1 MRSRASL
8 QAIVAAV
15 LCLPAAA
22 LCLTVAGCGGK
33 TGAAGAARVDTHPL
47 PVDTMTLAL
56 PELGAYG
63 GRFVIGQTSSPKTF
77 NAMMANETSS
87 NDVNGRLWTSLM
99 DYDNAAMRDTFGLA
113 KAYEMSADGLTYT
126 WHLRRGLCFSDG
138 HPLTAADV
146 LFSFDV
152 AYDEKLHPV
161 VQDLLSIG
169 GKHFEVSA
177 PDSYTIVTRIAQ
189 PYANMVGT
197 MASVRILPR
206 HVMEAPFHRGD
217 FASAYAVTTAPESLV
232 TSGPWRL
239 KEFVQNE
246 KTVLE
251 PNPYW
256 FRVDARGRRIPYL
269 DELVYVIVPDQ
280 NTAALKFASG
290 DIDAL
295 DQVKPEDYKTY
306 ADGAKTGDY
315 TLYDVGPGLASNF
328 FWFNLNRVREAT
340 PGKKLGATQ
349 VGPVKYGW
357 FNNRDFRRAVSMAI
371 DREAIIRGPYF
382 GDAVKNWSTGTAGNL
397 TWYTPEVGGIDHDP
411 AEAKRLLASLGF
423 ADRNG
428 DGFLEDT
435 HGNTVRFTLKT
446 NSDNNVR
453 KATANLIKD
462 DLARV
467 GIDCIPAPV
476 EFNTLMSNLRQ
487 DFQYDAILL
496 GLQSGVPPDPVG
508 QGQNTLRS
516 SGLTHFWNV
525 KQPRPESEAEARIDR
540 LVEEN
545 LTTTD
550 FAKRRAA
557 WVEIEKLLN
566 DECFVIW
573 LPTQIMK
580 LPVRNKFGNVRPSVI
595 PHRILWNIE
604 QVFVKPHAG
613 RA

>member
-1 MRSRASL
+1 VRSSTILTTAG
-8 QAIVAAV
+8 
-15 LCLPAAA
+15 AAA
-22 LCLTVAGCGGK
+22 LCLAVAGCGGSVGTAQK
-33 TGAAGAARVDTHPL
+33 AHNDPNPL
-47 PVDTMTLAL
+47 PADTMTLAL
-56 PELGAYG
+56 PELGSYG
-63 GRFVIGQTSSPKTF
+63 GRFVIGQTNSPKTF

-87 NDVNGRLWTSLM
+87 NDVNNRLWASLM
-99 DYDNAAMRDTFGLA
+99 EYDNAAMRDTFGLA

-138 HPLTAADV
+138 HPLTADDV
-146 LFSFDV
+146 LFSFEV
-152 AYDEKLHPV
+152 AYDEKLHPA

-177 PDSYTIVTRIAQ
+177 PDSYTIVTRIAK

-197 MASVRILPR
+197 MASVRILPK
-206 HVMEAPFHRGD
+206 HVMEGPFRRGE

-232 TSGPWRL
+232 TSGGWRV
-239 KEFVQNE
+239 KQFVQNE

-256 FRVDARGRRIPYL
+256 YRVDARGRRLPYL
-269 DELVYVIVPDQ
+269 EELVFVTVPDQ
-280 NTAALKFASG
+280 NTAALKFTSG
-290 DIDAL
+290 DLDAL

-306 ADGAKTGDY
+306 ADGANAGAY
-315 TLYDVGPGLASNF
+315 TLYDVGPAMTTNF
-328 FWFNLNRVREAT
+328 FWFNLNRVWDAT
-340 PGKKLGATQ
+340 PGKRLGATQ
-349 VGPVKYGW
+349 VNPIKYKW
-357 FNNRDFRRAVSMAI
+357 FSNEVFRRAVSMAI
-371 DREAIIRGPYF
+371 DRDAIIRGPFF
-382 GDAVKNWSTGTAGNL
+382 GDAVKNWSTATPGNK
-397 TWYTPEVGGIDHDP
+397 TWYTPEAGGFDYDP
-411 AEAKRLLASLGF
+411 DQAKKLFTGLGWK
-423 ADRNG
+423 DRNG
-428 DGFLEDT
+428 DGFLEDAEGHT
-435 HGNTVRFTLKT
+435 IRFTLKT

-453 KATANLIKD
+453 KAMANLIKD

-467 GIDCIPAPV
+467 GIDCVPAPV
-476 EFNTLMSNLRQ
+476 DFNTLMSNLRQ
-487 DFQYDAILL
+487 DFQYEALLL

-525 KQPRPESEAEARIDR
+525 KQPKAESESEARIDE

-550 FAKRRAA
+550 YATRRAA
-557 WVEIEKLLN
+557 WVEIQKLLN
-566 DECFVIW
+566 QECYVIW
-573 LPTQIMK
+573 LPTQIIK

>member
-1 MRSRASL
+1 VRSSTVFS
-8 QAIVAAV
+8 AIG
-15 LCLPAAA
+15 AAA
-22 LCLTVAGCGGK
+22 LCLAVAGCGGR
-33 TGAAGAARVDTHPL
+33 TGAAGTARVDTHPL
-47 PVDTMTLAL
+47 PADTMTLAL

-87 NDVNGRLWTSLM
+87 NDVNNRMWTSLM

-113 KAYEMSADGLTYT
+113 RAYEMSADGLTYT

-138 HPLTAADV
+138 HPLTAEDV
-146 LFSFDV
+146 LFSFEV
-152 AYDEKLHPV
+152 AYDEKLHPA

-177 PDSYTIVTRIAQ
+177 PDSYTVVTRIAQ

-197 MASVRILPR
+197 MSSVRILPR
-206 HVMEAPFHRGD
+206 HVMEGPFRRGE

-232 TSGPWRL
+232 TSGAWRL
-239 KEFVQNE
+239 KQFVQNE

-256 FRVDARGRRIPYL
+256 FRVDAKGRRLPYL

-280 NTAALKFASG
+280 NTAALKFSSG

-306 ADGAKTGDY
+306 ADGAKAGDY
-315 TLYDVGPGLASNF
+315 TLYDVGPALACNF

-340 PGKKLGATQ
+340 PGRKLGATQ
-349 VGPVKYGW
+349 VDAVKYGW
-357 FNNRDFRRAVSMAI
+357 FNHRDFRRAVSMAI
-371 DREAIIRGPYF
+371 DREAMIRGPYF
-382 GDAVKNWSTGTAGNL
+382 GDGVKNWSTGTPGNL
-397 TWYTPEVGGIDHDP
+397 AWYTPEVGGVDYDP
-411 AEAKRLLASLGF
+411 AEAKRILSDLGF
-423 ADRNG
+423 ADHNG

-453 KATANLIKD
+453 KAMANLIKD
-462 DLARV
+462 DLAKV
-467 GIDCIPAPV
+467 GIDCVPAPV

-487 DFQYDAILL
+487 DFQYDALLL

-525 KQPRPESEAEARIDR
+525 KQPRPETPAEARIDQ

-557 WVEIEKLLN
+557 WVEIQKLLN